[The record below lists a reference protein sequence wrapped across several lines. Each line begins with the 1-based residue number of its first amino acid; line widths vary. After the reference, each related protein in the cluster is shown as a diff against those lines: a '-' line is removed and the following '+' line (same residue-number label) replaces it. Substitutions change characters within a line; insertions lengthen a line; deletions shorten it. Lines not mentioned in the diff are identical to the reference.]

1 MSPREIEG
9 LNGRRSSHNQS
20 SLTTFTQGVSTTDD
34 GILPG
39 GVDETSLVK
48 SANMR
53 ATVSAIGAI
62 ELYVELTVL
71 LAAIAKMGANMKA
84 FASGEVFQSLIDEFY
99 TGTGSIFENTE
110 LFGDVARSNQKATIQ
125 KLAYD
130 LRRVSVGSDLIEQAL
145 VKINTLENRINSILK
160 NTQSDYINSGV
171 RQEDMLVWAS
181 RKGAVLNKMLFSKM
195 KLGINV
201 SKTVQQPDLYGLY
214 ILLNDIRRS
223 LETLQHLPAYYKT
236 GDTIQTD
243 RMTVP
248 VREIIVGE
256 HETIQLIAERELG
269 DPNKDTL
276 ILEFNNLSYADTIS
290 SSWVGTAVKIPF
302 ASGVS
307 AALVSQNNV
316 LAAQDGIEIL
326 GKDIKRTMV
335 VTDTGDLD
343 LNDYADNFIQS
354 LESVMEVHVGG
365 IPENPSYGNRITG
378 VVSEMLPQ
386 LQGSAVAVEVARA
399 FMTNPRVERV
409 DNIIVRKE
417 NDAVYIKC
425 QVIAVNN
432 ILETTLETSLNI

>member
-1 MSPREIEG
+1 MSIIGSE
-9 LNGRRSSHNQS
+9 LYNSHNAAS
-20 SLTTFTQGVSTTDD
+20 ITTYAPD

-39 GVDETSLVK
+39 AAAETGNVK

-62 ELYVELTVL
+62 ELYKELTVI
-71 LAAIAKMGANMKA
+71 LAKIGEMGSNMKA

-110 LFGDVARSNQKATIQ
+110 LFGDVARSNQKTTIK

-130 LRRVSVGSDLIEQAL
+130 LRRVSVGTDLIEQAL
-145 VKINTLENRINSILK
+145 VKIYTLETRINSILK

-171 RQEDMLVWAS
+171 RQEDMLVWGA
-181 RKGAVLNKMLFSKM
+181 RKGAVFNKMSFAKF

-201 SKTVQQPDLYGLY
+201 SKTVQQPDIYGLY
-214 ILLNDIRRS
+214 DLLNDIRRS

-248 VREIIVGE
+248 VREIIIGE

-276 ILEFNNLSYADTIS
+276 ILEFNNLSYADTVGDD
-290 SSWVGTAVKIPF
+290 WVGTAVKIPF
-302 ASGVS
+302 AIGAS
-307 AALVSQNNV
+307 AALVSRNNV

-326 GKDIKRTMV
+326 GKDINREMI
-335 VTDTGDLD
+335 VTDSGDLA
-343 LNDYADNFIQS
+343 LNDYADNFTQS
-354 LESVMEVHVGG
+354 LKSVMEVNVAS

-386 LQGSAVAVEVARA
+386 LQGGAVAVEVARA

-409 DNIIVRKE
+409 DNIYVRKE
-417 NDAVYIKC
+417 KDAVYIKC

-432 ILETTLETSLNI
+432 ILETTLETSLSP